1 MKPIVLKKLICP
13 DAKYQKPAFDQRS
26 KFSTASKQT
35 NFNNTIKNASSKKI
49 PLINSQPELL
59 KVAHI
64 KTEELKS
71 KLSAKDEEIKDLKD
85 YLGENNALL
94 SKYNDEIASLQKT
107 ITELKKKNN
116 VLETKNNVL
125 ETKKEKLKTDL
136 ENSKKE
142 KENLNS
148 IILELKNEL
157 KRKEN
162 LEKKLNERKLALKK
176 SKGENKANLLKI
188 NELSSRND
196 ELDKMIKMMM
206 NSEEFDKKFEKERK
220 NLSTPRSGNI
230 VYKKKG

>member
-94 SKYNDEIASLQKT
+94 SKYNNEIASLQKK
-107 ITELKKKNN
+107 ITELKK
-116 VLETKNNVL
+116 KNNVL

-196 ELDKMIKMMM
+196 ELDKMIKRMM
-206 NSEEFDKKFEKERK
+206 NSEEFDKNFEKERK
-220 NLSTPRSGNI
+220 NLPTPRSGSI